1 MGPWSRL
8 YYVRLPYLLAA
19 AAAGGKLQFYAILRN
34 SPSSPIPVLTQL
46 DLGTPAGR
54 AQAVIATINL
64 HRLLHGVQACLPEYV
79 LPLDFV
85 DVREHRHDGYKR
97 TL

>member
-8 YYVRLPYLLAA
+8 YYGRLPYLLAA

-34 SPSSPIPVLTQL
+34 SPSSPIPVSTQL